1 MELTDEQLV
10 IAFREGDGAA
20 LEHLIQRYLKPVYS
34 FLYRLAGN
42 AQDADD
48 ISQEVFVKV
57 WRNLDKYNVD
67 RPFRPWLFRIAK
79 NAATDFFRKK
89 QLIPFTDFDQEEGT
103 NPVIDSLA
111 DLAPLPDE
119 VVANSQVGEK
129 LMASLQLLPLIYRE
143 VLLLRNNDHYS
154 FLEIADILAQ
164 PLNTVKSRHRR
175 GLILLRE
182 RLTGEDLGN
191 LTMDK
196 SVYPVPKAKS

>member
-1 MELTDEQLV
+1 MVYSSTMELTDEQLV
-10 IAFREGDGAA
+10 IAFREGDGQA
-20 LEHLIQRYLKPVYS
+20 LEQLIQRYLKPVYS
-34 FLYRLAGN
+34 FLHRLSGN

-57 WRNLDKYNVD
+57 WKNLGKYNVE

-89 QLIPFTDFDQEEGT
+89 KLVPFTDFDQEEGT
-103 NPVIDSLA
+103 NPVTDSLA
-111 DLAPLPDE
+111 DLGPLPDE
-119 VVANSQVGEK
+119 LLASQQAGEK
-129 LMASLQLLPLIYRE
+129 LMDCLQGLPLIYRE

-154 FLEIADILAQ
+154 FLEIAEILNQ

-175 GLILLRE
+175 GLIMLRD

-191 LTMDK
+191 LPVDN
-196 SVYPVPKAKS
+196 SV